1 MNKFLIEVSLED
13 KTIKIEKDAKEKIV
27 KEKHGKYKMAL
38 SKFEAKNLAS
48 LIFSAHNILQSE
60 L

>member
-1 MNKFLIEVSLED
+1 MSKKNL
-13 KTIKIEKDAKEKIV
+13 
-27 KEKHGKYKMAL
+27 L

-48 LIFSAHNILQSE
+48 LIFSAHNILKSE